1 MSLPCKARCLNQKN
15 GICQL
20 DDERIKNSQVEF
32 GEEWMPEEECVGFV
46 PSEKNRESDNKKR
59 S

>member
-1 MSLPCKARCLNQKN
+1 MSIPCRARCMNQKE

-20 DDERIKNSQVEF
+20 SDERIKNSQVEF
-32 GEEWMPEEECVGFV
+32 GEEWDPEESCVAFV
-46 PSEKNRESDNKKR
+46 PSEKKFNSDNMKK